1 MLGLVFSLYTITMDV
16 SGPPYYISEIY
27 LFINATAREFVS
39 QSCIQPP
46 DRVAVENRFSLT
58 LWSVPAVFIF
68 QGKHLQSIDELL
80 FVDQLSQRPRG
91 GESLI
96 TRTGMCLQMYR

>member
-1 MLGLVFSLYTITMDV
+1 MLGLVFSLCTLLLWMFLA
-16 SGPPYYISEIY
+16 PYYISEIY

-68 QGKHLQSIDELL
+68 QGETPAIN
-80 FVDQLSQRPRG
+80 
-91 GESLI
+91 
-96 TRTGMCLQMYR
+96 